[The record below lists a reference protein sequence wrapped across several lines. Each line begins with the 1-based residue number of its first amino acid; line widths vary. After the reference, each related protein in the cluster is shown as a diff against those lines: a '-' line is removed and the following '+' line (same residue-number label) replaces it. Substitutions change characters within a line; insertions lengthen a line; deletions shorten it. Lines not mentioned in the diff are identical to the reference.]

1 MVRLRRVVVALVG
14 ASLAFAP
21 GVARAQDADRTPSP
35 LPADFGLG
43 VLAPQGE
50 PIIEEWMAKTGV
62 PWTYAYEYLA
72 GGVNTKAGWETWS
85 PGYPL
90 TYANRAAEHGYTP
103 VFIYDQLLGNEGEC
117 ETCDEYERRL
127 TSLNDPELMADYYDD
142 FTRAMRYFSQGGVD
156 GLGFGAR
163 VIVDVEPHL
172 SGTAHRA
179 VADEDECYGFCTGE
193 GADPALLKA
202 SVRSSGNEDVAEFDD
217 TYRGFNAAML
227 HIRDTYAPNVKLAFH
242 VSSWAVEKDLSLS
255 DDPTLDG
262 AEIGDAVGSFAARSG
277 TVPIRPDVST
287 YDVLFHDLDWADA
300 GYHKYVQE
308 QDPAF
313 WDRKN
318 VQFPNFRRWLRW
330 VGAITARTGLDLIV
344 HNVPVGNQSHVAVDN
359 TQFHYQDNRAEY
371 FFAHI
376 DELRDAGI
384 AGLLFGSATTGATV
398 AWDASKDG
406 VHEPERPAC
415 TTDGDS
421 SGERICPTIRTSY
434 TDDDGGFLRT
444 EAARFYGALDASS
457 FPVVPVAAGAGVL
470 VLAGTGVVLARRRR
484 QPTEPDAAATQ
495 PTRDSIASGRFEVVR
510 PIGEGAMKQ
519 VFLARDTLLDRDVA
533 LAMMRTDDLDDQA
546 VARAM
551 REVRALA
558 RLGDHPHVVTVHD
571 TGEQEGRPYFVCQY
585 LSGGSVRD
593 VLRSRGAPG
602 PTEAIRL
609 TSEVCEAL
617 AYAHDAGIIHRD
629 VKPGNVLLD
638 ERGRALLGDFGIA
651 AAADRTQLTATG
663 AVLGTVA
670 YMAPEQARGEPV
682 PASDMYALGA
692 MFYELICGAPPFTG
706 NTMAVLHQHLHA
718 QPPVPSATAPQ
729 TPVAVD
735 RLVLDLLA
743 KDPDARPDAH
753 ATLARLREIEAATG
767 RPDAAGDVLL
777 ETMEAT
783 REDVRTDEAASPS
796 EREP

>member
-1 MVRLRRVVVALVG
+1 MLRVSRVVVALVLV
-14 ASLAFAP
+14 SLASVP
-21 GVARAQDADRTPSP
+21 NVVRAQDAGRTPSP
-35 LPADFGLG
+35 LPVEFGLG

-50 PIIEEWMAKTGV
+50 PIVDGWMPKTGV

-72 GGVNTKAGWETWS
+72 GGVNTKTGWETWS
-85 PGYPL
+85 AGYPL
-90 TYANRAAEHGYTP
+90 SYANRAAEQGYTP

-117 ETCDEYERRL
+117 EECDEYERRL
-127 TSLNDPELMADYYDD
+127 DSLNDPDLMAAYYTD
-142 FTRAMRYFSQGGVD
+142 FTKAMRYFSQGGVD

-172 SGTAHRA
+172 SGTAQRA
-179 VADEDECYGFCTGE
+179 VADKKECYGFCTGE
-193 GADPALLKA
+193 GNDPALLKA
-202 SVRSSGNEDVAEFDD
+202 SVGSSGNEDVAEFDD
-217 TYRGFNAAML
+217 TYRGFNAAIL

-242 VSSWAVEKDLSLS
+242 VSTWAVEEDLSLS
-255 DDPTLDG
+255 DNPELDG
-262 AEIGDAVGSFAARSG
+262 EQIGDAVGAFAVRSG
-277 TVPIRPDVST
+277 TAPIRPDVST

-300 GYHKYVQE
+300 GYHKYVQK

-313 WDRKN
+313 WDRRN

-330 VGAITARTGLDLIV
+330 VAAITERTGLRLIV
-344 HNVPVGNQSHVAVDN
+344 HNIPVGNQSYVAVDN

-384 AGLLFGSATTGATV
+384 AGLMFGSATTGATV

-406 VHEPERPAC
+406 VHDPKQPVC

-421 SGERICPTIRTSY
+421 SGERICPTIRTRS

-444 EAARFYGALDASS
+444 EAARFYGALDASAS
-457 FPVVPVAAGAGVL
+457 FPVVPAAAAGVL
-470 VLAGTGVVLARRRR
+470 VLGGVGVVWSRRRR
-484 QPTEPDAAATQ
+484 SRRPDA
-495 PTRDSIASGRFEVVR
+495 PTPHPARDSTGSGRFEVVR

-533 LAMMRTDDLDDQA
+533 LAKMRTDDVDDEA
-546 VARAM
+546 IARAM

-558 RLGDHPHVVTVHD
+558 RLGDHPHVVTVYD

-585 LSGGSVRD
+585 LSGGSLRD
-593 VLRSRGAPG
+593 VLRSQGALG
-602 PTEAIRL
+602 VAGATRL
-609 TSEVCEAL
+609 VSDVCEAL
-617 AYAHDAGIIHRD
+617 AYAHAAGIIHRD

-670 YMAPEQARGEPV
+670 YMAPEQAMGEPV

-692 MFYELICGAPPFTG
+692 MFYELICGVPPFQG
-706 NTMAVLHQHLHA
+706 NAMAVLHQHLHA
-718 QPPVPSATAPQ
+718 QAPVPSSTVRT
-729 TPVAVD
+729 TPAVID

-743 KDPDARPDAH
+743 KDPTARPDAV
-753 ATLARLREIEAATG
+753 ATVSRLHEISSSLAHGVPA
-767 RPDAAGDVLL
+767 DDVLL

-783 REDVRTDEAASPS
+783 RQDVTGPDSASTD
-796 EREP
+796 REP